1 MHVYIYIAYIYII
14 YICMYIYIIPL
25 WHRTHSACS
34 SRLRFLRREAAFCGW
49 NHRPAARP
57 WLNQTSLIRACDGL
71 LSTSQWVG
79 FYCHKNSKHFG
90 VERRGWWLAVIGPR
104 TVSGDVPQTIP
115 ETHTQNDAWTKA
127 NNRDELCYPRYS
139 GEYFSGFEPWNQ
151 NMFDFFGHGELIV
164 FCFVVDVLISLTWK
178 PRGPSQLVTQLE
190 ANLCPQRGR
199 PRCMWRE
206 VRQKIG
212 RTKRCS
218 CGLNL
223 SKIFWGNLSQFQIPH
238 WRLLWKILISSD
250 HEMWN
255 NVKCDITIDT
265 FCCFHCRCDSR
276 KDCLW
281 YSYWKTGLGWRDDWR
296 KLKKVGGKPQRW
308 PESLPSNA
316 LGITSINEYSAS
328 GRIPTS
334 IIFQELKCGFVQKH
348 PNQESN
354 VFVVSHM
361 FITTIG
367 ILGVYLIPCC
377 WLQNDRYSTRSIPMM
392 IQWWCSCCCSC
403 SCSLPL
409 TQVRTLCVRSPFDVS
424 RGRRISYGI
433 LNYIPSILLSISSQ
447 KGWVTY
453 CYHLLS

>member
-1 MHVYIYIAYIYII
+1 
-14 YICMYIYIIPL
+14 
-25 WHRTHSACS
+25 
-34 SRLRFLRREAAFCGW
+34 
-49 NHRPAARP
+49 
-57 WLNQTSLIRACDGL
+57 
-71 LSTSQWVG
+71 
-79 FYCHKNSKHFG
+79 
-90 VERRGWWLAVIGPR
+90 
-104 TVSGDVPQTIP
+104 
-115 ETHTQNDAWTKA
+115 
-127 NNRDELCYPRYS
+127 
-139 GEYFSGFEPWNQ
+139 
-151 NMFDFFGHGELIV
+151 MFDFFGHGELIV

-190 ANLCPQRGR
+190 ANLCPKRGR

-206 VRQKIG
+206 ARQKIG
-212 RTKRCS
+212 RTKRCR

-223 SKIFWGNLSQFQIPH
+223 SKIFWGDLSQFQIPH
-238 WRLLWKILISSD
+238 WRLLWKTLISSD

-281 YSYWKTGLGWRDDWR
+281 YSYWKTGLGWRDDRR
-296 KLKKVGGKPQRW
+296 KLKKVGGKPQRL

-367 ILGVYLIPCC
+367 IMGVYLIPCC
-377 WLQNDRYSTRSIPMM
+377 WLQNDRYSTRS
-392 IQWWCSCCCSC
+392 QWWYNDGVLVVVPVLVLCRWLWHKSALWCRAGSADILWDIQLHPID
-403 SCSLPL
+403 SSQYILPKKL
-409 TQVRTLCVRSPFDVS
+409 
-424 RGRRISYGI
+424 GY
-433 LNYIPSILLSISSQ
+433 ILLSSVILILHGSYEVYPMVSP
-447 KGWVTY
+447 
-453 CYHLLS
+453 